1 MEYHKE
7 SFQNVIEKNRAAK
20 TAIDSEVRQT
30 AGDARA
36 GAHLDLVRPHSGGR
50 GAPAERGA
58 STTGAQAHFLRRL

>member
-30 AGDARA
+30 VGDARP
-36 GAHLDLVRPHSGGR
+36 GAHLHLVRPHSGGR
-50 GAPAERGA
+50 GAPAEQGA
-58 STTGAQAHFLRRL
+58 RTTGAQAHFFRRL